1 MREITTTAPPL
12 AVTDTRTD
20 VTDTRTDVTGTRT
33 DRSYL
38 ELAAAP
44 GAVPRARRH
53 TRHML
58 AAWKLG
64 HLADDAELVVSELLT
79 DAVRA
84 TPGMPPAAPVALYL
98 AAEHDRLTV
107 MVWDACPQPPVR
119 RPHDDDAVTGRG
131 LEIIEALSDRCGS
144 CVPDHGGKIVWAW
157 F

>member
-20 VTDTRTDVTGTRT
+20 VTDTRT

-79 DAVRA
+79 NAVRA
-84 TPGMPPAAPVALYL
+84 TPGMPPAVA
-98 AAEHDRLTV
+98 RT
-107 MVWDACPQPPVR
+107 MTTR
-119 RPHDDDAVTGRG
+119 
-131 LEIIEALSDRCGS
+131 
-144 CVPDHGGKIVWAW
+144 
-157 F
+157 